1 MTQLTRGDGLNSK
14 VIIETNFKE
23 LGTVKR
29 GKVRDVYDLGKNLLI
44 VSSDRI
50 SAFDVILPNGIPN
63 KGFVLNQVSRFWF
76 EKTSDIIQNHLITT
90 DFSQFPEVCKP
101 YREILEGRSML
112 VRKAKPLPVECIVRG
127 YLSGSGWKEYQ
138 KTGMISG
145 IRLREGLLE
154 SSRIEQPIFTPSTK
168 AEIGEHDEN
177 ITFEKMQEIIGPE
190 LALRVRD
197 ISINIYKRAVDIA
210 LTKGIIIA
218 DTKFEFGMD
227 EEGRLILIDEAL
239 TPDSSRFWPLEGY
252 APGRGQE
259 SYDKQFVRDYL
270 LSINWETL
278 PKVPELP
285 EEVVRKTADI
295 YMKAYNLFA
304 S

>member
-1 MTQLTRGDGLNSK
+1 MNKK

-23 LGTVKR
+23 LGPVKR

-76 EKTSDIIQNHLITT
+76 DKTSDIISNHLITT
-90 DFSQFPEVCKP
+90 DFNEFPEVCKP
-101 YREILEGRSML
+101 YRETLEGRSML
-112 VRKAKPLPVECIVRG
+112 VKKARPLPVECIVRG
-127 YLSGSGWKEYQ
+127 YLSGSGLKEYQ
-138 KTGMISG
+138 KTGMVSG
-145 IRLREGLLE
+145 IRLPEGLLE

-177 ITFEKMQEIIGPE
+177 ITFEKMQEVIGPE
-190 LALRVRD
+190 LALKVKD
-197 ISINIYKRAVDIA
+197 ISINIYKRAVEVA

-227 EEGRLILIDEAL
+227 EGGRLILIDEAL

-285 EEVVRKTADI
+285 EEVVRKTSDI
-295 YMKAYNLFA
+295 YMKAYNLFVNQ
-304 S
+304 